1 MAFYTP
7 LRYPGGKGKLA
18 YYVKEIIKENNLIDG
33 HYVEPYAGGAGVAI
47 ELLMQEYVRKIHI
60 NDIDPAVF
68 GFWHSV
74 LYETEALCKLIQD
87 TPISMD
93 TWHRQKAIIA
103 DTSNTSPIELGFATF
118 FLNRTNRSGIL
129 KAGVIGGKEQSGKWK
144 MDVRYNKDDLLK
156 RITDIANFE
165 SRIILYNKD
174 SAAFIR
180 NISTEINTNA
190 LVYLDPPYYVK
201 GQGLYRN
208 YYSHNDHV
216 EIMQEL
222 KRSNIR
228 NWIVSYDN
236 ASEIRDIYQNYRMIQ
251 YSLQYTAQQKK
262 VGEEVMIFSNEITI
276 PSMGIGRLSELLA
289 A

>member
-18 YYVKEIIKENNLIDG
+18 YYVKALIEENNLHDG

-60 NDIDPAVF
+60 NDIDPAVH

-74 LYETEALCKLIQD
+74 LYETDALCALIND
-87 TPISMD
+87 TPVDMA
-93 TWHRQKAIIA
+93 TWHEQKSIIA
-103 DTSNTSPIELGFATF
+103 DPVNHSLLELGFATF

-129 KAGVIGGKEQSGKWK
+129 KAGVIGGKEQAGKWK
-144 MDVRYNKDDLLK
+144 LDVRYQKADLLG
-156 RITDIANFE
+156 RINNIAGYE
-165 SRIILYNKD
+165 SRIVLSNRD
-174 SAAFIR
+174 TADLIR
-180 NISTEINTNA
+180 FLPTDIHKNA

-201 GQGLYRN
+201 GQDLYRN
-208 YYSHNDHV
+208 FYSHNDHV
-216 EIMQEL
+216 EIMEAL
-222 KRSNIR
+222 RGSEIR

-236 ASEIRDIYQNYRMIQ
+236 ADQIREIYKDFRMIE

-262 VGEEVMIFSNEITI
+262 VGEEVMIFSNELRI
-276 PSMGIGRLSELLA
+276 PERQLGKQAHLLVA
-289 A
+289 